1 MKMNKFKQAAVNIKL
16 YEQEINDLKVFAAEK
31 KMNVQNYIIK
41 IIIDRI
47 LTEKVK
53 RLDQK

>member
-1 MKMNKFKQAAVNIKL
+1 MNKFKQAAINIKL
-16 YEQEINDLKVFAAEK
+16 YEQEINDLKIFAAEK
-31 KMNVQNYIIK
+31 KMTINDYIIK

-53 RLDQK
+53 RLDQN

>member
-1 MKMNKFKQAAVNIKL
+1 MKMNKFKQAAINIKL
-16 YEQEINDLKVFAAEK
+16 YEQEINDLKIFAAEK
-31 KMNVQNYIIK
+31 KMTLNDYIIK

-53 RLDQK
+53 RLDQN

>member
-1 MKMNKFKQAAVNIKL
+1 MKINKFKLAGINIKL
-16 YEQEINDLKVFAAEK
+16 YEQEINDLKLFAEEK
-31 KMNVQNYIIK
+31 KMTVNDFIIK

-53 RLDQK
+53 RLDQ

>member
-31 KMNVQNYIIK
+31 KMNVQDYIIK

-47 LTEKVK
+47 LKEKVK
-53 RLDQK
+53 RLDQI